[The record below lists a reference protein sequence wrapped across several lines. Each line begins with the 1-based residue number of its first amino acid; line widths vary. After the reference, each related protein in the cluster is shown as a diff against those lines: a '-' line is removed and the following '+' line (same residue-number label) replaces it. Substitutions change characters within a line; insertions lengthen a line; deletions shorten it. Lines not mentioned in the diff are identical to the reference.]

1 MKLSSFF
8 RDRYDYIVR
17 FFRLK
22 FFPKKL
28 WMRSMLIVVMP
39 VLLLQ
44 TVSSFLFYDNH
55 WQAVSR
61 RLALGVAAEIRSVI
75 ELYRSFDSPED
86 QEKVIKTARHG
97 MGLMISVIPP
107 QDVPKQRLSIKTKA
121 MAVEL
126 IHALES
132 TGYPFIIQNIADEQ
146 SLRIVFYLPD
156 NTFEVFV
163 PYKRFFSST
172 TYIFTI
178 WALVSLFLFAG
189 IAVLFLRN
197 QIRPILRLAAAAEN
211 FGLGRDVENFKPEG
225 ATEVRQAAKAFIQM
239 RDRIRRHIDDR
250 TQMLACVSHD
260 LRTPLTRMRLQL
272 AMMGEDE
279 SIAELVNDVG
289 EMEHMVNGYLD
300 FVRGEGKETT
310 EPTDINR
317 LISDALQTLRREGT
331 LLQFSSNAPLK
342 MDVRRSDF
350 KRCLWNLVTNAQRY
364 GNVVNVTMNV
374 TDKFLEIAVEDNGP
388 GIPKEKRDDVFKA
401 FFRLDESRN
410 SQTGGVGL
418 GLTITR
424 DIVLAHGGKIY
435 MEDGVSLGGLRVVMR
450 FPR

>member
-1 MKLSSFF
+1 MKIFAYLK
-8 RDRYDYIVR
+8 DRYNYVAR

-28 WMRSMLIVVMP
+28 WIRSMLIVVMP

-61 RLALGVAAEIRSVI
+61 RLALGIAAEIKSVI
-75 ELYRSFDSPED
+75 TLYEKFDTPS
-86 QEKVIKTARHG
+86 EKSEVIQTARNT
-97 MGLMISVIPP
+97 MGLFINFMPP
-107 QDVPKQRLSIKTKA
+107 QVVPKQRLSIKTKA
-121 MAVEL
+121 MAAEL
-126 IHALES
+126 IPALDNV
-132 TGYPFIIQNIADEQ
+132 GHPFIIQNMADEQ
-146 SLRIVFYLPD
+146 CLRLLFYLPE
-156 NTFEVFV
+156 NTVEVFV

-178 WALVSLFLFAG
+178 WAFVSSFLFVG

-197 QIRPILRLAAAAEN
+197 QIRPILRLASAAEN

-250 TQMLACVSHD
+250 TRMLACVSHD

-272 AMMGEDE
+272 AMMGDDE
-279 SIAELVNDVG
+279 NVKELINDVT

-300 FVRGEGKETT
+300 FARGEGKEPA

-317 LISDALQTLRREGT
+317 LISDTLQSLRREGT
-331 LLQFSSNAPLK
+331 ALQFTSNAPLN
-342 MDVRRSDF
+342 MNVRRSDF

-364 GNVVNVTMNV
+364 GNVVNVIMEV
-374 TDKFLEIAVEDNGP
+374 SDKYLEIAVEDNGP
-388 GIPKEKRDDVFKA
+388 GIPREKREDVFKA

-410 SQTGGVGL
+410 SLTGGVGL

-424 DIVLAHGGKIY
+424 DIVLAHGGKIF
-435 MEDGVSLGGLRVVMR
+435 MEDSRLGGLRVVML

>member
-1 MKLSSFF
+1 MKILAYL
-8 RDRYDYIVR
+8 RDRYNYVAR

-28 WMRSMLIVVMP
+28 WIRSMLIVVMP

-55 WQAVSR
+55 WQTVSR
-61 RLALGVAAEIRSVI
+61 RLALGIAAEIKGVI
-75 ELYRSFDSPED
+75 VLYQKFESPED
-86 QEKVIKTARHG
+86 KALVINTARNA
-97 MGLMISVIPP
+97 MGLLINFMPP
-107 QDVPKQRLSIKTKA
+107 QLAPKQKLSIKTKA
-121 MAVEL
+121 MAAEL
-126 IHALES
+126 IPALDNV
-132 TGYPFIIQNIADEQ
+132 GYPFAIQNMADEQ
-146 SLRIVFYLPD
+146 CLRILFYLPE
-156 NTFEVFV
+156 NTAEVFV

-178 WALVSLFLFAG
+178 WAFVSSFLFVG

-197 QIRPILRLAAAAEN
+197 QIRPILRLASAAEN

-250 TQMLACVSHD
+250 TRMLACVSHD

-279 SIAELVNDVG
+279 NVKDLINDVT

-300 FVRGEGKETT
+300 FARGEGKETA

-317 LISDALQTLRREGT
+317 LISDTLRSLRREGT
-331 LLQFSSNAPLK
+331 ALQFTSHAPLK

-350 KRCLWNLVTNAQRY
+350 KRCLWNLVTNAERY
-364 GNVVNVTMNV
+364 GNVVNVIMEV
-374 TDKFLEIAVEDNGP
+374 SEKYLEIAVEDNGP
-388 GIPKEKRDDVFKA
+388 GIPAEKREDVFKA

-424 DIVLAHGGKIY
+424 DIVLAHGGKIF
-435 MEDGVSLGGLRVVMR
+435 MEDSPLGGLRVVML

>member
-1 MKLSSFF
+1 MKIFAYLK
-8 RDRYDYIVR
+8 DRYNYVVR

-28 WMRSMLIVVMP
+28 WIRSMLIVVMP

-61 RLALGVAAEIRSVI
+61 RLALGIAAEIKSVI
-75 ELYRSFDSPED
+75 TLYEKFDTPS
-86 QEKVIKTARHG
+86 EKSEVIQTARNT
-97 MGLMISVIPP
+97 MGLFINFMPP
-107 QDVPKQRLSIKTKA
+107 QVVPKQRLSIKTKA
-121 MAVEL
+121 MAAEL
-126 IHALES
+126 IPALDNV
-132 TGYPFIIQNIADEQ
+132 GYPFIIQNMADEQ
-146 SLRIVFYLPD
+146 CLRLLFYLPE
-156 NTFEVFV
+156 NTVEVFV

-178 WALVSLFLFAG
+178 WAFVSSFLFVG

-197 QIRPILRLAAAAEN
+197 QIRPILQLASAAEN

-250 TQMLACVSHD
+250 TRMLACVSHD

-272 AMMGEDE
+272 AMMGDDE
-279 SIAELVNDVG
+279 NVKELINDVT

-300 FVRGEGKETT
+300 FARGEGKEPA

-317 LISDALQTLRREGT
+317 LISDTLQSLRREGT
-331 LLQFSSNAPLK
+331 ALQFTSNAPLN
-342 MDVRRSDF
+342 MNVRRSDF

-364 GNVVNVTMNV
+364 GNIVNVNMEV
-374 TDKFLEIAVEDNGP
+374 TDKYLEIAVEDNGP
-388 GIPKEKRDDVFKA
+388 GIPQEKREDVFKA

-424 DIVLAHGGKIY
+424 DIVLAHGGKIF
-435 MEDGVSLGGLRVVMR
+435 MEDSRLGGLRVVML